1 MRDLIETRRQIL
13 DTLRAGP
20 ALFGGLPGD
29 LVDLERLAAHLA
41 RRGVHAA
48 VHVSDG
54 TSDGVLWIED
64 GGPAETWFFETGG
77 PEAVFPFSEGRD
89 LLRQIVA
96 RGGTVSV
103 YVRPAQVPTASR
115 MAQFR
120 TVIAEPPA
128 PPPTPA
134 EPEPMPAPHAPIE
147 EAPEVEGASE
157 VEAGQSAEPPRGG
170 VQMEPPSHPWPGI
183 LAELLV
189 RVERSRGPR
198 LATLYRNA
206 LAKALSEHG
215 GRLEE
220 DRIIA
225 PPLSESVWRQ
235 VVERGCEPIVLIA
248 GRAFLDRM
256 IAASERHVVDRD
268 AAAGE

>member
-1 MRDLIETRRQIL
+1 VRNLIETRRQIL

-54 TSDGVLWIED
+54 TSDGLLWIED
-64 GGPAETWFFETGG
+64 DGPAETWLFEAGG

-89 LLRQIVA
+89 LLRQILG
-96 RGGTVSV
+96 RGGTISV
-103 YVRPAQVPTASR
+103 YVQPGRAVAPA
-115 MAQFR
+115 
-120 TVIAEPPA
+120 
-128 PPPTPA
+128 
-134 EPEPMPAPHAPIE
+134 
-147 EAPEVEGASE
+147 APEVTQATP
-157 VEAGQSAEPPRGG
+157 EAAEAEPAAEPPRVG
-170 VQMEPPSHPWPGI
+170 VQMEPPPHPWPGI

-215 GRLEE
+215 GRLED

-225 PPLSESVWRQ
+225 PPLPESVWRQ

-256 IAASERHVVDRD
+256 IAASERHVLERD
-268 AAAGE
+268 ASAGERR